1 MFSAYNKKYKEF
13 AIPVRW
19 KEAHGNITN
28 RDNPVG
34 ALAQGKIMS
43 SALTN
48 GTDLQ
53 NTFVG

>member
-1 MFSAYNKKYKEF
+1 MFSACNKKDKEF

-19 KEAHGNITN
+19 RKAHGNITN

-34 ALAQGKIMS
+34 ALVQGKIMC

-53 NTFVG
+53 NTSVG